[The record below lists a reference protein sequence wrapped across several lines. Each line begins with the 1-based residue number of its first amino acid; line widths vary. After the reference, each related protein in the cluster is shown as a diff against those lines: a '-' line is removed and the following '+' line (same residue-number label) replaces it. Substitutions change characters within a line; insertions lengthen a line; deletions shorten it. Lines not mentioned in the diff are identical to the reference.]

1 MATYTSSLAE
11 QLAPDLLDRF
21 LRYVRVATQ
30 SDRDS
35 TTTPSTAAQKDLSK
49 LLRDELQQLG
59 LADAAVDEG
68 GYVYATLPA
77 SGWTAPTDPPVV
89 GLIAHVDT
97 SPDAPGDGVEPLVHR
112 DYDGTAIALPR
123 NGTVLDPQAMPE
135 LQGKQGHDI
144 VTSSGDTLLGADD
157 KAGVAEIMAA
167 VAHLVANPDVPRPTL
182 RIGFTVDEE
191 IGRGGLGFDVE
202 RFGARCAYT
211 IDGSELGELQDETFT
226 AAEATI
232 TIEGID
238 VHSGFATGKL
248 VNAARLAAQV
258 LAALPSDRLTPETT
272 QGREGFIHPY
282 EISGTPGRA
291 TIVAIVRDFEEELLE
306 QHVALLRTTAEQVVA
321 RGAARETPDRRQAPV
336 PEHARPPRRHAR
348 GRRAGRARAAG
359 RGPHPRPHA
368 DPRRH
373 RRLAAERPRTAD
385 AEPLHRRARVP
396 QRARVGVA
404 AGDGRLGGDDRA
416 AGRGVG
422 GVTPAV
428 TPPTVALGP
437 GGLSADS
444 LNAADEPLQLL
455 GGLRQLLRGGGDL
468 LRGGRRLLRRGRHLL
483 GRGGGLLGDR
493 DDLGH
498 AVLHLARRGRRSRRR
513 RRRSR

>member
-1 MATYTSSLAE
+1 MAAYTSSLAE

-35 TTTPSTAAQKDLSK
+35 TTTPSTAAQKDLSN

-59 LADAAVDEG
+59 LTDAAVDEG

-112 DYDGTAIALPR
+112 DYDGGQIALPR
-123 NGTVLDPQAMPE
+123 GGTILDPSAMPE
-135 LQGKQGHDI
+135 LQDKQGHDL

-321 RGAARETPDRRQAPV
+321 R
-336 PEHARPPRRHAR
+336 
-348 GRRAGRARAAG
+348 
-359 RGPHPRPHA
+359 
-368 DPRRH
+368 
-373 RRLAAERPRTAD
+373 
-385 AEPLHRRARVP
+385 EPRARVEIDVKRQYP
-396 QRARVGVA
+396 NMRDHLAATPEVVELAERALRAEGLTPVRTPIRG
-404 AGDGRLGGDDRA
+404 GTDGSL
-416 AGRGVG
+416 
-422 GVTPAV
+422 
-428 TPPTVALGP
+428 
-437 GGLSADS
+437 LSARGLPTPNLFTGGHEYHSVREWAS
-444 LNAADEPLQLL
+444 LQEMAASAATIVRLAEAWAASPQL
-455 GGLRQLLRGGGDL
+455 
-468 LRGGRRLLRRGRHLL
+468 
-483 GRGGGLLGDR
+483 
-493 DDLGH
+493 
-498 AVLHLARRGRRSRRR
+498 
-513 RRRSR
+513 

>member
-1 MATYTSSLAE
+1 MAAYTSSLAE

-35 TTTPSTAAQKDLSK
+35 DSTPSTAAQLDLSRM
-49 LLRDELQQLG
+49 LVQELHGLG
-59 LADAAVDEG
+59 LADAAIDDG

-77 SGWTAPTDPPVV
+77 RGWTGQGDPPVV

-112 DYDGTAIALPR
+112 DYDGTPVALPK
-123 NGTVLDPQAMPE
+123 NGTVLDPASMPE
-135 LQGKQGHDI
+135 LNDKRGHDI

-167 VAHLVANPDVPRPTL
+167 VAHLVANPDAPRPTL

-232 TIEGID
+232 EIEGID

-282 EISGTPGRA
+282 EISGSPGSA
-291 TIVAIVRDFEEELLE
+291 KIVAIVRDFEEDLLE
-306 QHVALLRTTAEQVVA
+306 QHVALLRRTAEAVVA
-321 RGAARETPDRRQAPV
+321 SEPRARLTIDVKRQYPNMRDHLAATPEVVELAEHALRAEGLTPVRTPIRGGTDGSLLSARGLPTPNLFTGGHEYHSVREWASLQEMAASAATIVRLAEAWAARS
-336 PEHARPPRRHAR
+336 
-348 GRRAGRARAAG
+348 AG
-359 RGPHPRPHA
+359 A
-368 DPRRH
+368 D
-373 RRLAAERPRTAD
+373 
-385 AEPLHRRARVP
+385 
-396 QRARVGVA
+396 
-404 AGDGRLGGDDRA
+404 
-416 AGRGVG
+416 
-422 GVTPAV
+422 
-428 TPPTVALGP
+428 
-437 GGLSADS
+437 
-444 LNAADEPLQLL
+444 
-455 GGLRQLLRGGGDL
+455 
-468 LRGGRRLLRRGRHLL
+468 
-483 GRGGGLLGDR
+483 
-493 DDLGH
+493 
-498 AVLHLARRGRRSRRR
+498 
-513 RRRSR
+513 